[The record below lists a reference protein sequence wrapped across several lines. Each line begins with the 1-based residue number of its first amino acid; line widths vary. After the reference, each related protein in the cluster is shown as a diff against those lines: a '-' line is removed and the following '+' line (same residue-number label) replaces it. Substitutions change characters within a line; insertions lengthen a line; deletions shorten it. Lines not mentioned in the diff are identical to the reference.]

1 MSKQRGFTLIELLIA
16 MTLMAVLAGLSW
28 RGLDGLVRTRDVT
41 QQRVAHTSVVQ
52 TVLAQWRADLDAMQ
66 PVAGIND
73 AGVSWDGQ
81 VLRITRR
88 SSARLND
95 GKDPGLWV
103 VAWTRRTSN
112 LTDGN
117 EGQWMRWQSPALN
130 DRTALNLAWEQA
142 KLWSQNS
149 RQQDAPN
156 ETALL
161 GLTQWQLTY
170 FRGNAWTNPLSSD
183 GKTTSSEQANTTPPD
198 AIRLLLDLPPSTGL
212 PGRLTLDWV
221 RPNFS
226 NSKS

>member
-1 MSKQRGFTLIELLIA
+1 MKTQRGFTLIELLIA
-16 MTLMAVLAGLSW
+16 IALMAVVAGLSW

-41 QQRVAHTSVVQ
+41 QERVAQTSVLQ

-66 PVAGIND
+66 PVSGLND

-88 SSARLND
+88 SSARLGD

-103 VAWTRRTSN
+103 VAWTRRSRNDRQDSAT
-112 LTDGN
+112 
-117 EGQWMRWQSPALN
+117 QWMRWQSPAVQ
-130 DRTALNLAWEQA
+130 DRQALNLAWEQA
-142 KLWSQNS
+142 KLWSQNAS
-149 RQQDAPN
+149 AQDAPN
-156 ETALL
+156 ATVLL
-161 GLTQWQLTY
+161 DLTQWQLTY

-183 GKTTSSEQANTTPPD
+183 GKTNSNGAANATPPD
-198 AIRLLLDLPPSTGL
+198 AIRLLLDLPPSAGL

>member
-1 MSKQRGFTLIELLIA
+1 MKTQRGFTLIELLMA
-16 MTLMAVLAGLSW
+16 LTLMAVLSGLSW
-28 RGLDGLVRTRDVT
+28 RGLDGLMRTRDVT
-41 QQRVAHTSVVQ
+41 QQRVAQTAMVQ
-52 TVLAQWRADLDAMQ
+52 TVLAQWHADLDAMQ

-88 SSARLND
+88 SSTRLND

-112 LTDGN
+112 ASQDTD
-117 EGQWMRWQSPALN
+117 GQWMRWQSPALN
-130 DRTALNLAWEQA
+130 ERNTLNLAWEQA

-149 RQQDAPN
+149 RQQDAPH
-156 ETALL
+156 ETVLL

-183 GKTTSSEQANTTPPD
+183 GNTPSNGQTNAAPPD